1 MIFCELLKNSL
12 DRVLFYNMY
21 MHNMFKSTHSHV
33 AALIVNSIY
42 PFPCKTSPFF
52 PEHKIKHLVL
62 SIGLFRTPNRS
73 KLHERRRKKICRTNK
88 PQVEKRTKNRSKTTP
103 YDATFAIYACRK
115 SFIPPHESRCC
126 PFLASLLQTALASDP
141 STCPPSCI
149 PHFEAAIFGVAALD
163 WFATSP

>member
-1 MIFCELLKNSL
+1 MIFCELLKNPL

-21 MHNMFKSTHSHV
+21 MHNMFKPTHSHV
-33 AALIVNSIY
+33 AALIVKSIY

-88 PQVEKRTKNRSKTTP
+88 PRVGKKKIEIKATKTFSTP
-103 YDATFAIYACRK
+103 YDATFAFYACRK
-115 SFIPPHESRCC
+115 NFIP
-126 PFLASLLQTALASDP
+126 SLLMSLGAVSSSPFCFKQLSLQ
-141 STCPPSCI
+141 I
-149 PHFEAAIFGVAALD
+149 HQHVLHLVHFISRQRDL
-163 WFATSP
+163 S